1 MLTIPAPSSELY
13 CFAEIHWFDTGL
25 MQPSRQ
31 PHQSPWAVLL
41 SRGADC
47 KQVKAYRGSTSIIRP
62 SDLVSPSPSGN
73 LPPAPTQLALPGAGS
88 TQEFDTPISEL
99 HPSTAPLSASTS
111 HAPGLG
117 STVSPYHHHQT
128 SHCSTRDLPLQCGVF
143 PRKFR
148 RRVSKVHC
156 VSQGLSIFKM
166 KNVALLQF
174 SISKY
179 FKLH

>member
-1 MLTIPAPSSELY
+1 MVFMLTIPAPSSELY

-47 KQVKAYRGSTSIIRP
+47 KQVKAYRGSTSITRP

-73 LPPAPTQLALPGAGS
+73 LSPAPTQLALPGAGS

-99 HPSTAPLSASTS
+99 HPSNAPLSASTS

-117 STVSPYHHHQT
+117 YTVSPYHHHQT
-128 SHCSTRDLPLQCGVF
+128 AHTFPKRQCWAGPLDF
-143 PRKFR
+143 
-148 RRVSKVHC
+148 
-156 VSQGLSIFKM
+156 
-166 KNVALLQF
+166 
-174 SISKY
+174 
-179 FKLH
+179 